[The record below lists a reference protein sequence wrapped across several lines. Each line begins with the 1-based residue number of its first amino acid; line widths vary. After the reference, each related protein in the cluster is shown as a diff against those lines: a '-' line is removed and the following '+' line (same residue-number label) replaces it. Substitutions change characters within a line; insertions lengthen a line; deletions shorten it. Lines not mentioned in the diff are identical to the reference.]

1 MRATE
6 KIKEVNTK
14 LISAGISDRLE
25 AEWLIALA
33 LGKNKLSEIYNLS
46 IMKDDE
52 EKIDSIV
59 KDRINGKPLAYA
71 IGNAEFYG
79 RKFDVNQNVLIPRP
93 ETELL
98 VERIIKDI
106 KENPKKLKV
115 LDIGTGSGAIAITI
129 SLETDAIVKALDIS
143 HKALKV
149 AINNGINLKSNV
161 EFCKSD
167 IFSEIKDLEKFD
179 IIVSNPPY
187 IKSEDI
193 NGLDKEVRD
202 FEPHLALD
210 GGESGLEIYERIIKE
225 APKFLNP
232 NGKINFEIGIGQ
244 ADDIKKM
251 LERDFE
257 CIEIIKD
264 YNNIDRIVVAKLR
277 VRK

>member
-232 NGKINFEIGIGQ
+232 NGKIYFEIGIGQ